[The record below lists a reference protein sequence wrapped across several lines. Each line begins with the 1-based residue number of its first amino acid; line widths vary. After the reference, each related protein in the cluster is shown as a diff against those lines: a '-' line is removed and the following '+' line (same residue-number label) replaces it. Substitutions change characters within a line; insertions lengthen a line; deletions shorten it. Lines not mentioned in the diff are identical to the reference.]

1 MAIKAADTLAPNGNF
16 PIANAKDIYINDEKL
31 TDYLA
36 NISAGVGE
44 KGDTGNGI
52 ASIAKTASS
61 GTDPVVDTYT
71 VTFTD
76 GSTTTFNVTNGK
88 KGEKGDTG
96 AQGIQGVKGD
106 TGETGPQG
114 PKGDKGDTGP
124 QGLRGE
130 QGPQGEAGP
139 QGIQGPVGPQGE
151 QGIQGIQGIQGEKG
165 DAGADGAKG
174 DKGDTGDKGDKGD
187 AGDPCHASIEETT
200 DQDGTKHAY
209 LKVWDGYDDTSA
221 TRSGDLMVH
230 VNEVLAAIDEIM
242 GSYSSQTV

>member
-16 PIANAKDIYINDEKL
+16 PIANAEHIYIHDEKL

-88 KGEKGDTG
+88 KGEKGEKGDTG

-114 PKGDKGDTGP
+114 L
-124 QGLRGE
+124 QGE

-165 DAGADGAKG
+165 DAGNS
-174 DKGDTGDKGDKGD
+174 
-187 AGDPCHASIEETT
+187 CHASIEEPT
-200 DQDGTKHAY
+200 DADGTKHAY
-209 LKVWDGYDDTSA
+209 LKVWDGNDDTSA

>member
-16 PIANAKDIYINDEKL
+16 PIANAEHIYINDEKL

-96 AQGIQGVKGD
+96 A
-106 TGETGPQG
+106 
-114 PKGDKGDTGP
+114 
-124 QGLRGE
+124 
-130 QGPQGEAGP
+130 
-139 QGIQGPVGPQGE
+139 
-151 QGIQGIQGIQGEKG
+151 
-165 DAGADGAKG
+165 
-174 DKGDTGDKGDKGD
+174 
-187 AGDPCHASIEETT
+187 PCHASIEETT
-200 DQDGTKHAY
+200 DEDGTKHAY
-209 LKVWDGYDDTSA
+209 LKVWDGNDDTSA